1 MSWFN
6 RKIRLKTRF
15 MVATGV
21 VLLVLMAIIVLLVGN
36 RSARIIKQEVK
47 ARGLAVARSI
57 AAVSTESLVTYNYI
71 TLEQNAEK
79 AAQGTDIAYVIILD
93 KEEKVAA
100 FSGHS
105 DWQGNQ
111 LDDPVNKKALAAMRP
126 VIQSVFWQETAER
139 VLDISVP
146 VFISGSDK
154 KWGTVRVGLSL
165 ERMYWQIRRT
175 QLVLVGIGTVAL
187 ILGIAGA
194 QVMASRITQPLG
206 QLATATV
213 AAAEGDLDQRL
224 DIHTRDEVED
234 LANSFNTMIREI
246 LDQRIQLE
254 QRLDEILELK
264 AYNDIVLA
272 SMTNGLITL
281 DLNSRIVSANGAAQ
295 SILGLE
301 GRQWQG
307 ISFSDLWP
315 EDNSFVRLLRKC
327 LQSQTPCRNQE
338 ISLNSGEEKQ
348 STLMVNT
355 SFLEDGRGEKMGV
368 VVVINDITEVK
379 ALEARM
385 RQSDRLAALGTLS
398 AGLAHEIRNPL
409 SAIKTFVQLLPRKIS
424 NPTFFDKFQTTVPR
438 ELNRINDLIESLLEL
453 ARPPK
458 LEFKMISLSDCLSQV
473 EDLYRD
479 KLEATEINLEISL
492 EESLPELWADREH
505 LVRALSNILVNAL
518 EAMPEGGNL
527 TVTAKE
533 LAGGVVLQFID
544 TGIGMD
550 EATKDRI
557 FNPFFTTKDTGTGL
571 GLAMTHKIIQEH
583 GGHIEVD
590 SVVGKGTTFTFTF
603 PGVQG

>member
-1 MSWFN
+1 MSWFP
-6 RKIRLKTRF
+6 RKIRLKTRL
-15 MVATGV
+15 MVATAA
-21 VLLVLMAIIVLLVGN
+21 VLFVLMVIIVLLVGN
-36 RSARIIKQEVK
+36 RFARSIKQEAQ
-47 ARGLAVARSI
+47 ARGLAVAQSI
-57 AAVSTESLVTYNYI
+57 AAVSTNALLTYNYVS
-71 TLEQNAEK
+71 LEQNAEQ
-79 AAQGTDIAYVIILD
+79 ASQGTDIVYVIVLD

-105 DWQGNQ
+105 GWQGKQ
-111 LDDPVNKKALAAMRP
+111 LDDPVNKKALDVMRP
-126 VIQSVFWQETAER
+126 IIQSVFWQETGER
-139 VLDISVP
+139 VLDIGVP

-175 QLVLVGIGTVAL
+175 QLVLLGIGTVAL
-187 ILGIAGA
+187 ILGLAGA
-194 QVMASRITQPLG
+194 QVMASRITKPLG
-206 QLATATV
+206 QLANATI
-213 AAAEGDLDQRL
+213 AAAEGDLNQRL

-246 LDQRIQLE
+246 LDQRVQLE

-281 DLNSRIVSANGAAQ
+281 DLGSRIVSANEAAG

-301 GRQWQG
+301 GRHWQG
-307 ISFSDLWP
+307 RCFGDLWP
-315 EDNSFVRLLRKC
+315 EDNSFARLLKKC
-327 LQSQTPCRNQE
+327 LENQTPCLNQE
-338 ISLNSGEEKQ
+338 ISLRTGEENQ

-409 SAIKTFVQLLPRKIS
+409 SAIKTFVQLLPRKMS
-424 NPTFFDKFQTTVPR
+424 NPAFLDKFQITVPR

-458 LEFKMISLSDCLSQV
+458 FEFKMTSLNDCLAQV

-479 KLEATEINLEISL
+479 KLEANNITLEISQ
-492 EESLPELWADREH
+492 EQSLPEVWADREQ
-505 LVRALSNILVNAL
+505 LVRAVSNILVNGL

-533 LAGGVVLQFID
+533 FAGRVVLQFTD
-544 TGIGMD
+544 TGVGMD
-550 EATKDRI
+550 EVTKDKI

-571 GLAMTHKIIQEH
+571 GLAMTHKIVQEH
-583 GGHIEVD
+583 GGDIEVE
-590 SVVGKGTTFTFTF
+590 SVVGKGTTFTLTL
-603 PGVQG
+603 PRVQG